1 MALVTQSEYAKRRGC
16 SEAAVSAAR
25 RDRIQAAE
33 VVRDGRVLIDE
44 KLADELWARNTKRR
58 RGGNLPKTP
67 PAAPPPAPPTPR
79 VSRAEPSSSPPLP
92 TDEQLLAMVQGL
104 PEDAIPSIVESE
116 ARKEH
121 YLAERARVQVLKE
134 REQVGSIA
142 DMKREAFALAKA
154 VREGMLAIVPRIS
167 ADLAA
172 LADPFEIEQRLEAEV
187 LTALR
192 VLADG

>member
-1 MALVTQSEYAKRRGC
+1 VALVTQSEYAKRRGC

-25 RDRIQAAE
+25 RDRIKAAE

-67 PAAPPPAPPTPR
+67 P
-79 VSRAEPSSSPPLP
+79 VSRAELTKPPPLP
-92 TDEQLLAMVQGL
+92 TDEQLLAIVQGL

-142 DMKREAFALAKA
+142 DMKREAFALAKS

-192 VLADG
+192 GLADG